1 MNSKVLGL
9 LLILCLVLF
18 VLWWIRRKFKTLT
31 LPCVF
36 FVSGA
41 IKSGKTLL
49 SVHLAIKEYK
59 KAVRHWKIRQFLLL
73 FFRFKK
79 TDDDNY
85 APMLYSNIPLAD
97 VKYNPLTMDIILRQ
111 VRIPNKSVVLIDEVS
126 LFADSMLFKDKE
138 LNNKLMAFYKLYGH
152 YSHGGKMIIDSQS
165 IADNH
170 FSFKRCMGSYI
181 YIYERRKYPF
191 FSVLKVRELM
201 YSEDNS
207 IQNNFIED
215 AELSFRKILITN
227 RTYNKYDCYCYSCFT
242 DKLVY
247 KVDYNAQKKS
257 IKDNLKCYS
266 ILSLNDF
273 VIEMNK
279 KMEELQV
286 NEK

>member
-242 DKLVY
+242 DKLVHFI
-247 KVDYNAQKKS
+247 D
-257 IKDNLKCYS
+257 
-266 ILSLNDF
+266 
-273 VIEMNK
+273 
-279 KMEELQV
+279 
-286 NEK
+286 